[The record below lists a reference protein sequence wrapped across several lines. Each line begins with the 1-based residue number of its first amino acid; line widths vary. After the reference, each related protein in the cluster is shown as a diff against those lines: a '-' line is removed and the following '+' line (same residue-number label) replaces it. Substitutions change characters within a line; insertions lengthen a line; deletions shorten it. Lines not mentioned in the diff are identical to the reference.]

1 MGVSSMWVMLNYDT
15 ALNFFNQGVGATQ
28 IVPEER
34 LQLVLII
41 GKKFTLNA
49 CIKGSLKKKD
59 KES

>member
-1 MGVSSMWVMLNYDT
+1 MGVSAMWVMLNYDT

-49 CIKGSLKKKD
+49 CI
-59 KES
+59 